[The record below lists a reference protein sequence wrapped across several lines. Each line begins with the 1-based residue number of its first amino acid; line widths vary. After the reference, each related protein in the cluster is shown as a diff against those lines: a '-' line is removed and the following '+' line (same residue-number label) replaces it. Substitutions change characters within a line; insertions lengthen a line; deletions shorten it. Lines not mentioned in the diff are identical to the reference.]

1 MEYSDSYKAYKIP
14 RDMAWTVLFKYQID
28 TLPID
33 IRSLCNQIGIVLHS
47 YASGK
52 NLIAQY
58 RLQPFTSLD
67 GFSTMLKNNYVVFY
81 NQDVRPVGRIRF
93 TVCHEIYHIIIGDVR
108 KNTVACRDFVTC
120 WNHVERLPTNPVE
133 RAANIF
139 ASRLLAPACVL
150 HALGLRKADE
160 IANLCGLSHTAASIR
175 AQRMETLYR
184 REQQFLQQ
192 IGRSCFGQ
200 SPKER
205 LVLQQFDA
213 FIQKYKKQNPFEET

>member
-1 MEYSDSYKAYKIP
+1 M
-14 RDMAWTVLFKYQID
+14 
-28 TLPID
+28 
-33 IRSLCNQIGIVLHS
+33 GIVLHS

-58 RLQPFTSLD
+58 RLQPFTPLD
-67 GFSTMLKNNYVVFY
+67 GFSTMLKNNYVIFY
-81 NQDVRPVGRIRF
+81 NQSIRPVGRIRF

-108 KNTVACRDFVTC
+108 KNTVACRNSVTC
-120 WNHVERLPTNPVE
+120 WNHGEHKPINPVE

-150 HALGLRKADE
+150 HALGLREADE

-175 AQRMETLYR
+175 AQRMETLYQ

-192 IGRSCFGQ
+192 KGRSCFVQ

-205 LVLQQFDA
+205 LALEQFDA
-213 FIQKYKKQNPFEET
+213 FIQKYKKQHPLEEI